1 MRRPILAVLL
11 LPLLLIPGCRL
22 ADDDESATQPAVTQ
36 PEPAPAP
43 PRQVSV
49 PSVGF
54 QRFDPA
60 VLERYR
66 LDPAWRTAA
75 ESDRLGRL
83 QSGAAPQ
90 SGAPLPPATTE
101 PPPAPPTPT
110 TAPPDDEDRILA
122 AQVLLDRARFSP
134 GVIDGRWGQNT
145 EKALYWLQFARGLPP
160 TGVLDDATFAELER
174 SAAGEPVVEVE
185 VTAADLE
192 GPFTEVPEDVYEQAE
207 LECLCYASPAEALAE
222 RYHTTPELL
231 AELNPEADLDALT
244 AGTRLQVPNVE
255 PLDAANRQRAAGG
268 EQIAQLLVSKRG
280 FYTQAVNAQGHVL
293 FHFPSTVGSKYDP
306 SPDGAFKVT
315 GVAFTPTFH
324 YQPTLFHEVPDENP
338 EAQLPAG
345 PNAPVGLVWIDL
357 SKPHHGIHGTAVP
370 ETIGYTSSHGCI
382 RLTNWDALFL
392 ARRVKPGVPV
402 RFRD

>member
-1 MRRPILAVLL
+1 MRRPILAALL
-11 LPLLLIPGCRL
+11 LPLLLVPACRL

-36 PEPAPAP
+36 PEPAPAPP

-75 ESDRLGRL
+75 ERDRLGRL

-101 PPPAPPTPT
+101 PPPSPPTT
-110 TAPPDDEDRILA
+110 PPDDEARILA

-160 TGVLDDATFAELER
+160 TGVLDDATFAALER

-192 GPFTEVPEDVYEQAE
+192 GPFTEVPEDPYEQAE
-207 LECLCYASPAEALAE
+207 LECLCYASPAEAIAE

-244 AGTRLQVPNVE
+244 AGMRLQVPNVE
-255 PLDAANRQRAAGG
+255 PLAPGDRQRAAGG
-268 EQIAQLLVSKRG
+268 DPIAQLLVSKRG
-280 FYTQAVNAQGHVL
+280 FYTQALDAQGRVL
-293 FHFPSTVGSKYDP
+293 FHFPSTVGSQYDP
-306 SPDGAFKVT
+306 SPAGEFHVT

-345 PNAPVGLVWIDL
+345 PNAPVGVVWIDL

>member
-1 MRRPILAVLL
+1 MRRPILAALL
-11 LPLLLIPGCRL
+11 LPLLLIPACRL
-22 ADDDESATQPAVTQ
+22 ADDDDESATQPAVTQ
-36 PEPAPAP
+36 PEPAPEP

-101 PPPAPPTPT
+101 PPPPSPTT
-110 TAPPDDEDRILA
+110 TAPPEDEDRILA

-145 EKALYWLQFARGLPP
+145 EKALYWLQFARGLQP
-160 TGVLDDATFAELER
+160 TGVLDDATLAELER

-192 GPFTEVPEDVYEQAE
+192 GPFTEVPEDPYEQAE
-207 LECLCYASPAEALAE
+207 LECLCYASPAEAIAE
-222 RYHTTPELL
+222 RYHTTPEHL
-231 AELNPEADLDALT
+231 AKLNPEADLDALT
-244 AGTRLQVPNVE
+244 AGTRLSVPNVE
-255 PLDAANRQRAAGG
+255 PLDPANRQRAAGG
-268 EQIAQLLVSKRG
+268 DQVAQLLVSKRG
-280 FYTQAVNAQGHVL
+280 FYTQALDAQGRRPLPLPLDRRLAVRPLAGRRVQGHRRRL
-293 FHFPSTVGSKYDP
+293 QARPSTTSRPSSTRCRTTSPRRTSPPAPTRPSASPGSTSP
-306 SPDGAFKVT
+306 SPTTAST
-315 GVAFTPTFH
+315 APPSPRPSATPA
-324 YQPTLFHEVPDENP
+324 PT
-338 EAQLPAG
+338 AAS
-345 PNAPVGLVWIDL
+345 A
-357 SKPHHGIHGTAVP
+357 
-370 ETIGYTSSHGCI
+370 
-382 RLTNWDALFL
+382 
-392 ARRVKPGVPV
+392 
-402 RFRD
+402 